1 MDPAY
6 GASGLPGM
14 GPTVDGESRTFLKND
29 THFAELGIRIKSDT
43 VDDTDGHTPTTK
55 LRAGLVLVRVEA
67 AGDHLGKYVEVGNA
81 SCPAEADIES
91 AVILMGYVNMKGF
104 DGEVED
110 KLASGLIHGFV
121 DESKVIWGTA
131 DAGIIDAIKAVLPQ
145 VMFL

>member
-43 VDDTDGHTPTTK
+43 VDDTDAHTPTTK

-67 AGDHLGKYVEVGNA
+67 GDHTGKYVEVGNT

-91 AVILMGYVNMKGF
+91 AVILMGYVNMLGF
-104 DGEVED
+104 DGAVED
-110 KLASGLIHGFV
+110 KVASGLIHGFV
-121 DESKVIWGTA
+121 VEDNVIFGTA